1 MNEMPGKS
9 KNDQP
14 VAILTTYAEIEAVE
28 MAIQLY
34 LQFLKRFKQLTPLQK
49 EAIQL
54 LISFQ
59 QRLPTS
65 SEQE

>member
-34 LQFLKRFKQLTPLQK
+34 LQ
-49 EAIQL
+49 EI
-54 LISFQ
+54 
-59 QRLPTS
+59 
-65 SEQE
+65 